1 MSGGTRRKLGAH
13 VHSSQGVTFRVWA
26 PHATK
31 VDVCVPFVSYDTSN
45 RAPMTAEKGGYWSA
59 TLPAEVGQTYKYIVT
74 TEGGEELLRND
85 PRARAVTASDNGTSI
100 VVGNDFD
107 WGDDFYMPLPKNEHV
122 LYELHVGTF
131 HRADPAAQ
139 GTFFDAIEKLNYL
152 ASLGVT
158 MIEIM
163 PVTSMAESHGWGYN
177 TNSMFAIE
185 NSYGGRLGLMT
196 FVKACHERGIG
207 VIADVVYNHFA
218 ESDTWRFDGWSEN
231 DRGGIYFY
239 NDERG
244 DTPWGARPD
253 YGRREVRQC
262 ILDSVKMW
270 FEEYRLD
277 GLRLDS
283 TSYMR
288 NLDGGD
294 NEARSI
300 PDAWSLIQAITETAH
315 RVRPGSLIFAED
327 TGSNDYIVKPKS
339 IGGAECDAQWRL
351 QFPEAVYQAVG
362 LPPRYDA
369 DIKAELLQS
378 YSDDPFSRVVFSDSH
393 DTAANGRARLNEEI
407 SPRNGENPRAQRDQL
422 IASTIVCTTAGIPML
437 LQGQEFMQD
446 GSFNEWKELDW
457 ENVTTHQGVV
467 DAHQELLALRRNTY
481 QTSRG
486 LTGPNTALFHVN
498 DANRV
503 LAYHRWHEGGIN
515 DDVIVIANF
524 GNDSFPVYELDLP
537 VTGEWQ
543 TSFSS
548 VDPRYG
554 QEAEHLAPESLS
566 TDPHGSCSFALEK
579 QSTIILTRIA

>member
-1 MSGGTRRKLGAH
+1 MSGGTRKKLGAH
-13 VHSSQGVTFRVWA
+13 VHSRGVTFRVWA
-26 PHATK
+26 PNASS
-31 VDVCVPFVSYDTSN
+31 VEVCVPFVSYDTSN
-45 RAPMTAEKGGYWSA
+45 RQKMSAEKSGYWSL
-59 TLPAEVGQTYKYIVT
+59 TVSSAEPGQTYKYIVT
-74 TEGGEELLRND
+74 SKDGQELLRND

-100 VVGNDFD
+100 IASNEFD
-107 WGDDFYMPLPKNEHV
+107 WGDDLYMPLPKNEHV
-122 LYELHVGTF
+122 IYELHVGTF
-131 HRADPAAQ
+131 HRADPATQ
-139 GTFFDAIEKLNYL
+139 GTFYDAIEKLDYL
-152 ASLGVT
+152 ASLGIT
-158 MIEIM
+158 MIELM

-207 VIADVVYNHFA
+207 VTADVVYNHFCDP
-218 ESDTWRFDGWSEN
+218 DTWRFDGWYEH

-288 NLDGGD
+288 NLDGSD
-294 NEARSI
+294 DEARSI

-315 RVRPGSLIFAED
+315 RVRPGSLIIAED
-327 TGSNDYIVKPKS
+327 TGSNKHVVKPKS
-339 IGGAECDAQWRL
+339 EGGADCDAQWRL
-351 QFPEAVYQAVG
+351 QFPESIYQAIG
-362 LPPRYDA
+362 LQPRYNA
-369 DIKAELLQS
+369 DIKQELMQS
-378 YSDDPFSRVVFSDSH
+378 FTSDPYTRVVFSDSH
-393 DTAANGRARLNEEI
+393 DTAANGRARLNEEV
-407 SPRNGENPRAQRDQL
+407 SPRHGENPRAQRDQL
-422 IASTIVCTTAGIPML
+422 IASTVVCTTAGIPML

-446 GSFNEWKELDW
+446 GAFNEWKELDW

-486 LTGPNTALFHVN
+486 LTGNHTSLFHIN
-498 DANRV
+498 DTNRV
-503 LAYHRWHEGGIN
+503 LAYHRWHTGGVN
-515 DDVIVIANF
+515 DDVVVIINF
-524 GNDSFPVYELDLP
+524 GNDSFPVYDLVVP
-537 VTGEWQ
+537 VAGEWQ
-543 TSFSS
+543 PSFYST
-548 VDPRYG
+548 DKRYG
-554 QEAEHLAPESLS
+554 LSQDYSLASTIITDQNGACSL
-566 TDPHGSCSFALEK
+566 ALEK
-579 QSTIILTRIA
+579 QSSIILTRTA